1 MEENTFVSLF
11 LSLVLLQLC
20 IKSQSQ
26 LVPALHIFGDSAVD
40 VGNSIYLNT
49 SFRADFAPY
58 GIDFVV
64 GQTGRFSNG
73 VSITDVLGTALGV
86 DLAYPIVNGTNTI
99 NFLYNKNQAFN
110 YAYGTAGIL
119 PETGE
124 ATGET
129 LSLGQ
134 QVGLFKQTVEM
145 YLPQQFKSSQEIS
158 QYISNSLFVVFT
170 GSNDYIHNY
179 LQPSQYNSSRQYNDE
194 KFADLLVTE
203 YGNQLSVSNSIRH
216 LHHD

>member
-73 VSITDVLGTALGV
+73 VSITDVLGKDKDVAEV
-86 DLAYPIVNGTNTI
+86 QNS
-99 NFLYNKNQAFN
+99 FL
-110 YAYGTAGIL
+110 I
-119 PETGE
+119 
-124 ATGET
+124 
-129 LSLGQ
+129 
-134 QVGLFKQTVEM
+134 
-145 YLPQQFKSSQEIS
+145 
-158 QYISNSLFVVFT
+158 
-170 GSNDYIHNY
+170 
-179 LQPSQYNSSRQYNDE
+179 
-194 KFADLLVTE
+194 
-203 YGNQLSVSNSIRH
+203 SIR
-216 LHHD
+216 LD